1 MTIEFTYNKDRDYY
15 CIKIYQG
22 SEEVVRYCGNDMAY
36 AVKKFL
42 EEMEYLKE
50 FPYAWVDKRGK
61 GILGS
66 D

>member
-22 SEEVVRYCGNDMAY
+22 SEEVVRYCGNDMTY

-42 EEMEYLKE
+42 EEMEYLKGL
-50 FPYAWVDKRGK
+50 VNK
-61 GILGS
+61 
-66 D
+66 